1 MCTLCYGD
9 GRVRQETTSPRS
21 SEWAQK
27 MEYVV
32 EQMMASILQ
41 LQTQMI
47 DLETTLQQKPKN
59 SDQNVREEATPSQGS
74 SSGSADRR
82 PAEGR
87 EPA

>member
-1 MCTLCYGD
+1 
-9 GRVRQETTSPRS
+9 
-21 SEWAQK
+21 

-59 SDQNVREEATPSQGS
+59 PDENVRKEATPSQES
-74 SSGSADRR
+74 SKRVYPRPADQL

>member
-1 MCTLCYGD
+1 
-9 GRVRQETTSPRS
+9 
-21 SEWAQK
+21 

-59 SDQNVREEATPSQGS
+59 PDENVRKEATPSQES
-74 SSGSADRR
+74 YPRPADQRS
-82 PAEGR
+82 AEGR